1 MGTAILSLLCDGQ
14 RSPDQALSASVR
26 RPSANDGFILEGIWL
41 YNLLLSERLRRA
53 LGVRPSAELGRSP
66 RSNVQSS
73 RPAVFKTFRSAGLL
87 SSASESGHRF
97 ILGETW
103 LYNLLLPDHR
113 LRRALGVRP
122 SAELGRS
129 PRSNAQ
135 SSRPAVSKTF
145 RSAGLLS
152 SASKSGHRFILGETW
167 LYNLLPPDHSP
178 AAFRRFRGAG
188 LSSSASKSV
197 KRSLYMLKRCLLSF
211 FSAVL
216 SDW

>member
-26 RPSANDGFILEGIWL
+26 RPSAND
-41 YNLLLSERLRRA
+41 R
-53 LGVRPSAELGRSP
+53 
-66 RSNVQSS
+66 
-73 RPAVFKTFRSAGLL
+73 
-87 SSASESGHRF
+87 HRF
-97 ILGETW
+97 ILGGIW

-152 SASKSGHRFILGETW
+152 SASESGHHFILGETW
-167 LYNLLPPDHSP
+167 LYNLLPLDHSP
-178 AAFRRFRGAG
+178 AAFRRFRSAG